1 MNNLVNIPLVY
12 KYCHTDGSTDN
23 YPGYGYEH
31 GPHHVVHA
39 HHAHPVHHEDHLER
53 QDHHLDDISGML

>member
-12 KYCHTDGSTDN
+12 KYRHTDGSTDN
-23 YPGYGYEH
+23 YPGYGYED

-39 HHAHPVHHEDHLER
+39 HHTQPDHHGDHLDREN
-53 QDHHLDDISGML
+53 HHLDVTCGLL